1 MKFLAFDLDGVLVNS
16 KGLHDYAFVQ
26 ALLHCGMREAAD
38 AYRDAPMEEVSTRD
52 KLVRLNVA
60 HKYDEVKVAK
70 DKVFLELVP
79 KIEFS
84 PFLALDLE
92 RATRHAPVIV
102 VTNCTA
108 WMAREICRHA
118 GIGHVPLIAP
128 EIGQPT
134 KPDTCRVNARTRSRR
149 AQSRRLSLTIAAP
162 SENTGVV
169 MMYDTRSRRRKPSRE
184 STGRS
189 STSSQYI
196 A

>member
-134 KPDTCRVNARTRSRR
+134 KPDPYLYER
-149 AQSRRLSLTIAAP
+149 AAEYFRLDHEGPWYAFEDSPSGLAAAWAAGGRAILTNYEEMKERLRLCAF
-162 SENTGVV
+162 
-169 MMYDTRSRRRKPSRE
+169 
-184 STGRS
+184 
-189 STSSQYI
+189 
-196 A
+196 